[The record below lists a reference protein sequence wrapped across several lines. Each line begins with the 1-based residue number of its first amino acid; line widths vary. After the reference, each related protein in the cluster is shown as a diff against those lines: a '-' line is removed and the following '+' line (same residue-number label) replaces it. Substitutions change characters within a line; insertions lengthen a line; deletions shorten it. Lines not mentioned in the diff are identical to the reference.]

1 MLSDDLKVLLAS
13 CYGFAIKAQNF
24 HWNVEGPDFPQYHKF
39 FGKIYEDVFDNAID
53 QTAEYIRTLGSYT
66 PGSFTR
72 LHELCIIE
80 DQLKIPRAQLM
91 IAELYQDNLKL
102 IDLLNTCFKSA
113 EQENKQGI
121 MDFLAS
127 RLDAHEKWSWQL
139 NSTLKTDRA

>member
-1 MLSDDLKVLLAS
+1 MLADDLKILLAS
-13 CYGFAIKAQNF
+13 CYGFAIKTQNF

-39 FGKIYEDVFDNAID
+39 FGKIYEDVNDNAID
-53 QTAEYIRTLGSYT
+53 QIAEYVRTLGSYT

-91 IAELYQDNLKL
+91 IAELYQDNQKL
-102 IDLLNTCFKSA
+102 IGLLNQCFTSA

-127 RLDAHEKWSWQL
+127 RLDAHEKWAWQL

>member
-1 MLSDDLKVLLAS
+1 MLADDLKVLLAS
-13 CYGFAIKAQNF
+13 CYGFAIKTQNF

-39 FGKIYEDVFDNAID
+39 FGEIYEDVSDNAID
-53 QTAEYIRTLGSYT
+53 QIAEYVRTLGSYT

-72 LHELCIIE
+72 MKELCIIE

-91 IAELYQDNLKL
+91 MAELFQDNQKL
-102 IDLLNTCFKSA
+102 IQLLNTCFASA

-127 RLDAHEKWSWQL
+127 RLDAHEKWGWQL
-139 NSTLKTDRA
+139 NSILKTDRA

>member
-1 MLSDDLKVLLAS
+1 MLADDLKILLAS
-13 CYGFAIKAQNF
+13 CYGFAIKAQQF
-24 HWNVEGPDFPQYHKF
+24 HWCVEGPDFPQYHKF

-53 QTAEYIRTLGSYT
+53 QTAEYVRTLGSYT

-72 LHELCIIE
+72 MQELCIIE

-91 IAELYQDNLKL
+91 IAELHQDNQKL
-102 IDLLNTCFKSA
+102 IDLLNQCFASA

-139 NSTLKTDRA
+139 SSTLKVDRA

>member
-1 MLSDDLKVLLAS
+1 MLADDLKVLLAS
-13 CYGFAIKAQNF
+13 SYGFAIKAQNF

-39 FGKIYEDVFDNAID
+39 FGKIYEDIQENAID
-53 QTAEYIRTLGSYT
+53 QTAEYVRTLGSYT

-102 IDLLNTCFKSA
+102 IELLNTCFATA

-139 NSTLKTDRA
+139 NSTLKSDRA

>member
-1 MLSDDLKVLLAS
+1 MLTDNLKILLAS
-13 CYGFAIKAQNF
+13 CYSFVIKAQQF
-24 HWNVEGPDFPQYHKF
+24 HWCVEGPDFPQYHEF
-39 FGKIYEDVFDNAID
+39 FGDIYEDVYGNSID
-53 QTAEYIRTLGSYT
+53 QVAEYIRILGGYT

-72 LHELCIIE
+72 MNELSIIE

-91 IAELYQDNLKL
+91 LQELHDDNTK
-102 IDLLNTCFKSA
+102 IINLLNTCFESA

-139 NSTLKTDRA
+139 RSTLKTTRA